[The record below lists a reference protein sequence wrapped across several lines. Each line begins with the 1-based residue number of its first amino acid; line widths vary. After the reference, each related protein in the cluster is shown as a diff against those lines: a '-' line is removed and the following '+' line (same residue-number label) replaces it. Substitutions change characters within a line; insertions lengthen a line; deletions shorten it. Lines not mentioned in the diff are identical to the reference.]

1 MQILTLALLWAL
13 QGTASSQAKPFAL
26 VADRGKL
33 ALELPIKTAL
43 TGAASLPRDLP
54 ASVPAGD
61 VAWHASFADAL
72 LAARTSGKPVL
83 LFQLLGRLDEEF
95 C

>member
-1 MQILTLALLWAL
+1 MQILTLALVLAL
-13 QGTASSQAKPFAL
+13 QGTPNSAVRPPGSA
-26 VADRGKL
+26 ADRGKL
-33 ALELPIKTAL
+33 TLELPIKTAL
-43 TGAASLPRDLP
+43 AGAIALVPELPG
-54 ASVPAGD
+54 PAGS

-72 LAARTSGKPVL
+72 SAARASGKPVL